1 MTDSSLNASAEK
13 TRTLKVPSLK
23 SRLVISAMVMLFVL
37 LPAIG
42 LTLDNAFGKHLL
54 KAVEQELT
62 AHSYSIL
69 AETDY
74 IDGELLTPTNFLESQ
89 FNVIDSG
96 LYALITELNST
107 VEIETLSAA
116 QAEEQSGLIW
126 HSDSALNITAINSLH
141 YPPQGERT
149 FYLVNFAGQA
159 MFVSSFSVNFADLDQ
174 DMPVTLHIAKSQ
186 QDFMAA
192 QKAFRQQLLVWL
204 VIIAVVFA
212 AIMWWWLSWTLK
224 PLKQLT
230 TELKTIEQGDSESVA
245 GQYPM
250 EVQPAINQLN
260 NLLSNEQTQRLRY
273 RNALAN
279 LAHSLKTPL
288 ATITSAEAVSFEVQ
302 QEVNKINQIVEH
314 QLKRAQSAGQS
325 AWRLSVDIKPCV
337 EKLLAAM
344 AKIYRDKAIATSVNI
359 PEHAKFKGDGADL
372 MEILGNLIDNAF
384 KAAKSQ
390 VAVTVICRSSEVIM
404 QIADDGVGISA
415 DERDSIMQRGV
426 RVDTYEQ
433 GHGIGLAIVRDLV
446 TSYQGEVHIKQD
458 HKLGGALFELLFRTK

>member
-1 MTDSSLNASAEK
+1 MKRSE
-13 TRTLKVPSLK
+13 VPSLK
-23 SRLVISAMVMLFVL
+23 SRLVTSALVMLFVL

-54 KAVEQELT
+54 EAVEQELT

-96 LYALITELNST
+96 LYALITELNLALANESRT
-107 VEIETLSAA
+107 ASAA
-116 QAEEQSGLIW
+116 DSNEQSSLIW
-126 HSDSALNITAINSLH
+126 HSDSALNITAINSLR
-141 YPPQGERT
+141 YPQQGERE

-204 VIIAVVFA
+204 VIIAVGFA

-230 TELKTIEQGDSESVA
+230 SELKIIEQGESESVD
-245 GQYPM
+245 GQYPI
-250 EVQPAINQLN
+250 EVQPAISQLN
-260 NLLSNEQTQRLRY
+260 DLLSNEQTQRLRY
-273 RNALAN
+273 RNALAD

-288 ATITSAEAVSFEVQ
+288 ATIASAEAVSLEVQ

-344 AKIYRDKAIATSVNI
+344 AKIYRDKAIVTSVNI
-359 PEHAKFKGDGADL
+359 PEHAKFKGDEADL

-384 KAAKSQ
+384 KAANAQ
-390 VAVTVICRSSEVIM
+390 VAVSVKCNNRELNIQV
-404 QIADDGVGISA
+404 ADDGVGISA

-446 TSYQGEVHIKQD
+446 NSYQGEVQIKQD
-458 HKLGGALFELLFRTK
+458 AKLGGALFELVFRTS